1 MRAIARSISQCRSAL
16 QHQACQYSSGF
27 VRRQKL
33 LTNTYS
39 GFVYKHANNAEF
51 DIFQR
56 PRFSV
61 ISRALS
67 VDAAHVTNGVADV
80 NRAGPLVEY
89 ERRIAAGELVDGDA
103 CQV

>member
-67 VDAAHVTNGVADV
+67 IDAAHITNGGTLLFWVV
-80 NRAGPLVEY
+80 LYTFLSSLVHKE
-89 ERRIAAGELVDGDA
+89 A
-103 CQV
+103 